1 MAIARRLVGTNVSRA
16 NKTTNLLNADNHA
29 NFKRP
34 SRPWPRSAGT
44 INGINRPIQYPKQA
58 ISKSEVEYQLTGRG
72 VASWRFVFISNNTT
86 SCPGAVWRHIEGNVQ
101 IYTALRASSINFC
114 SSNRHRHPYK
124 YFLSKTTKRN
134 VQSRLQV
141 FDVWVHVCIIHHTVY
156 DFKCSLLQRR
166 ATALWQRH
174 IEAYRR
180 SSSSSSISDKE
191 TIFKVSIDGLLL
203 IFCFNGWHVCLLLA
217 TLKRTH
223 RSRLWR
229 LLLSTLWSKNSL
241 FIISLYY
248 V

>member
-124 YFLSKTTKRN
+124 YFYQK
-134 VQSRLQV
+134 LQ
-141 FDVWVHVCIIHHTVY
+141 
-156 DFKCSLLQRR
+156 
-166 ATALWQRH
+166 
-174 IEAYRR
+174 
-180 SSSSSSISDKE
+180 KE
-191 TIFKVSIDGLLL
+191 TFRVDYKCLTSECMYASFIVQWTTSSAVFFSDELLL
-203 IFCFNGWHVCLLLA
+203 YDNG
-217 TLKRTH
+217 TLRPTEDHHHH
-223 RSRLWR
+223 RP
-229 LLLSTLWSKNSL
+229 
-241 FIISLYY
+241 
-248 V
+248 